1 MHVLIRI
8 CADDAI
14 KPRSLNAPV
23 ISIVLGHP
31 WPGNVR
37 ELGTVAARR
46 GVETGAGGP
55 AEGEVSL
62 AEPARP
68 AASPSSAA
76 HELPRWERRR
86 VTVLRTEMLDG
97 ESTDDVTPASN
108 LFLASAIEKVQSFGG
123 RVEEVSRNAI
133 EAVFGVEPV
142 DDAARRAALTALAI
156 RMSVT
161 RAQRPAAPGVALR
174 AVIHT
179 SAVLV
184 GHAAGTSRVGREAGP

>member
-1 MHVLIRI
+1 NTLRSQIR
-8 CADDAI
+8 
-14 KPRSLNAPV
+14 R
-23 ISIVLGHP
+23 LGLVP
-31 WPGNVR
+31 TGQGAATR
-37 ELGTVAARR
+37 AATDRIAARR
-46 GVETGAGGP
+46 GVETGPGGP

-133 EAVFGVEPV
+133 EAVFGV
-142 DDAARRAALTALAI
+142 
-156 RMSVT
+156 
-161 RAQRPAAPGVALR
+161 
-174 AVIHT
+174 
-179 SAVLV
+179 
-184 GHAAGTSRVGREAGP
+184 